1 MIRILIAEDQALV
14 RSALA
19 TLLGYEDD
27 FEVIAEAADGIEA
40 VELAERLLPDIALVD
55 IEMPKQSG
63 LDVVKI
69 LQTQVPTC
77 KSIIVTTFARPG
89 YLHRAVQ
96 AGAFGYLLKDT
107 HVDELSQSIR
117 RIYDGGKIISAEL
130 MFSAWTFQNPLTDR
144 EIEILQNAA
153 SGCTTREIAR
163 NLCLSEGTV
172 RNYLSEAISKLEV
185 TSRHEAIKVAEA
197 QGWL

>member
-27 FEVIAEAADGIEA
+27 FEVIAQAADGEEA
-40 VELAERLLPDIALVD
+40 VELGLKTCPDIALLD

-63 LDVVKI
+63 LEVIKI
-69 LQTQVPTC
+69 LRSEVPTC

-89 YLHRAVQ
+89 YLQRAIQ
-96 AGAFGYLLKDT
+96 EGAFGYLLKDT
-107 HVDELSQSIR
+107 HVDELALAIR
-117 RIYDGGKIISAEL
+117 KIHSGGKVISTEL
-130 MFSAWTFQNPLTDR
+130 MLSAWTFQNPLTDR
-144 EIEILQNAA
+144 ETEILRNAA
-153 SGCTTREIAR
+153 SGFTTKEIAR
-163 NLCLSEGTV
+163 KLYLSEGTV

-185 TSRHEAIKVAEA
+185 NSRHEAIKVAEA

>member
-27 FEVIAEAADGIEA
+27 FEVVAEAADGIEA
-40 VELAERLLPDIALVD
+40 VELAERLTPDIALLD

-69 LQTQVPTC
+69 LQSYVPSC

-89 YLHRAVQ
+89 YLQRAVQ
-96 AGAFGYLLKDT
+96 AGAYGYLLKDT

-117 RIYDGGKIISAEL
+117 KIYGGGKVISSEL
-130 MFSAWTFQNPLTDR
+130 MLSAWTFQNPLTER
-144 EIEILQNAA
+144 ETEILRNAA
-153 SGCTTREIAR
+153 SGYTTREIAR
-163 NLCLSEGTV
+163 NLCLTEGTV
-172 RNYLSEAISKLEV
+172 RNYLSEVISKLEV
-185 TSRHEAIKVAEA
+185 TSRHEAVKVAEA